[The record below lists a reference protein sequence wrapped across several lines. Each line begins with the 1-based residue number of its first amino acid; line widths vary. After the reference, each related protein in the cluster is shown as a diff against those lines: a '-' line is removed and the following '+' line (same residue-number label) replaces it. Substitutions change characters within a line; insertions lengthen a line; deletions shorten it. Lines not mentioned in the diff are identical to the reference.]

1 MAEKFLG
8 TVREVAEKVVKANYH
23 YFSLSL
29 LLKTVPEYILA
40 MEPNNENHYQIAHL
54 LDKLYF
60 GRVGYLAGIR
70 GFSLSEVFLL
80 QGDLHDKLIDRPSH
94 KDLPFEQQELVREIK
109 FLKSLA
115 KAVAYL

>member
-1 MAEKFLG
+1 MSKVLG
-8 TVREVAEKVVKANYH
+8 TVRDVAEKVVKANYH

-29 LLKTVPEYILA
+29 LQTVPEHIMT
-40 MEPNNENHYQIAHL
+40 MEPNDENHYQIAHL

-80 QGDLHDKLIDRPSH
+80 QGDLHDKLINHPSH
-94 KDLPFEQQELVREIK
+94 EDLPSEQRELVREIK

-115 KAVAYL
+115 KAVAYP